1 MIRWTRLGIFGL
13 AFLLTGCGG
22 SQLAIYPS
30 QEQNSMVQ
38 TTTRSGYTFLQSA
51 EGQTIVTV
59 SLRSA
64 TDSYVQSYVSITNDG
79 SSSIPV
85 QPENITVV
93 TVRPSGRS
101 LSAYAPGEVPDVVAQ
116 SAQNSA
122 KYVRQMDVTT
132 GTSTTAAVG
141 GVEKTQP
148 AGYGSGEEN
157 EEDRSYMD
165 LMLKEQ
171 SLSPQDVASGLVY
184 TPFNRSIEAFR
195 LKVAA
200 GKTTHVFR
208 FEARS
213 VEEG

>member
-1 MIRWTRLGIFGL
+1 
-13 AFLLTGCGG
+13 
-22 SQLAIYPS
+22 
-30 QEQNSMVQ
+30 MVQ
-38 TTTRSGYTFLQSA
+38 TTTRSGSTFLQSRK
-51 EGQTIVTV
+51 EQSTVTV
-59 SLRSA
+59 SLRNA

-79 SSSIPV
+79 STPIPV

-93 TVRPSGRS
+93 TARPSERS
-101 LSAYAPGEVPDVVAQ
+101 FSAYAPGEVPDLVAQ
-116 SAQNSA
+116 SARNSA
-122 KYVRQMDVTT
+122 RYVRQMDATT
-132 GTSTTAAVG
+132 GGGTSAAVG

-148 AGYGSGEEN
+148 AGYGSDEGD

-184 TPFNRSIEAFR
+184 TPFNRSIKAFR
-195 LKVAA
+195 LKVSV

-213 VEEG
+213 VEDG